1 MESIGIEPILFACKA
16 KDLPINLWSLY
27 ISYPLYYP
35 PNLYISSGLY
45 KYKYIYNI
53 VNRYISKYLYI

>member
-27 ISYPLYYP
+27 I
-35 PNLYISSGLY
+35 YIY
-45 KYKYIYNI
+45 IVWYMNKINKIIYINKYI
-53 VNRYISKYLYI
+53 

>member
-27 ISYPLYYP
+27 IYIYILYGIWIKLIR
-35 PNLYISSGLY
+35 LYI
-45 KYKYIYNI
+45 
-53 VNRYISKYLYI
+53 

>member
-27 ISYPLYYP
+27 I
-35 PNLYISSGLY
+35 
-45 KYKYIYNI
+45 YIYIVWYMNKINKIIYINI
-53 VNRYISKYLYI
+53 YI

>member
-27 ISYPLYYP
+27 I
-35 PNLYISSGLY
+35 YI
-45 KYKYIYNI
+45 KYI
-53 VNRYISKYLYI
+53 RYIDGIWIILINKLLIK